1 MNLEHRILIA
11 LFKKRTMSL
20 SELRRSFHRV
30 KLSDRDVALSTLH
43 EQGYIICER
52 SLSKTSSKIITI
64 YRISNMY

>member
-1 MNLEHRILIA
+1 
-11 LFKKRTMSL
+11 MSL

-64 YRISNMY
+64 YRISNTGDQYIQTELNFVCN